1 MTCIFCKIANKEVKS
16 NIVYE
21 DDDVVAFKDLNP
33 QAPHHVLI
41 IPRQH
46 IATINDI
53 TEQTASIYGRMA
65 LAAQKVAQQL
75 GVSEAGYRLVNNC
88 NRDGGQTVFHI
99 HMHFLAGRALGWP
112 PG

>member
-1 MTCIFCKIANKEVKS
+1 MACIFCKIAKNEVKS
-16 NIVYE
+16 SIVYE
-21 DDDVVAFKDLNP
+21 DDAVVVFKDLNP

-46 IATINDI
+46 IATTNDI
-53 TEQTASIYGRMA
+53 TEENASIYGRMA
-65 LAAQKVAQQL
+65 LAAKKVAQQL
-75 GVSEAGYRLVNNC
+75 GVSEDGYRLVNNC

-99 HMHFLAGRALGWP
+99 HMHLLAGRAMDWP

>member
-16 NIVYE
+16 SIVYE
-21 DDDVVAFKDLNP
+21 DNDVIAFKDLNP
-33 QAPHHVLI
+33 QAPHHMLI

-53 TEQTASIYGRMA
+53 TEQTANIYGRMV
-65 LAAQKVAQQL
+65 LAAQKVAHQL
-75 GVSEAGYRLVNNC
+75 GVSDAGYRLVNNC

-99 HMHFLAGRALGWP
+99 HTHFLAGRALDWP